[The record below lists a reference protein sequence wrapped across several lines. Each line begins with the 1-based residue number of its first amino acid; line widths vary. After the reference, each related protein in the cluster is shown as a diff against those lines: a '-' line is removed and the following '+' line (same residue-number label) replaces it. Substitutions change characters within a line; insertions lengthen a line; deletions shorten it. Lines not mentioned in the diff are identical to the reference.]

1 MFFLVYFRQIDME
14 MTKKS
19 ASSGKAGT
27 GAPVAESKLAL
38 HVEGS
43 HAGVDGA
50 AAQLLLDAQQLV
62 VLCHTLGA
70 AGGAGLDLAGVQS
83 HGQVGDGGV
92 LSLAGAVR
100 ADGGIAGLVS

>member
-1 MFFLVYFRQIDME
+1 ME
-14 MTKKS
+14 MQKRS

-38 HVEGS
+38 HVESG

-70 AGGAGLDLAGVQS
+70 VGAPVLIW
-83 HGQVGDGGV
+83 QVF
-92 LSLAGAVR
+92 R
-100 ADGGIAGLVS
+100 ATARSAMVVSSVSPER

>member
-27 GAPVAESKLAL
+27 GAPVAESELAL

-50 AAQLLLDAQQLV
+50 AAQLFLDAQQLV
-62 VLCHTLGA
+62 ELIASHTLG
-70 AGGAGLDLAGVQS
+70 
-83 HGQVGDGGV
+83 
-92 LSLAGAVR
+92 
-100 ADGGIAGLVS
+100 

>member
-27 GAPVAESKLAL
+27 GAPVAESESAL
-38 HVEGS
+38 HVESS

-70 AGGAGLDLAGVQS
+70 AGSAGLDLAGVQG

-92 LSLAGAVR
+92 LPRSRVEYTQALE
-100 ADGGIAGLVS
+100 

>member
-1 MFFLVYFRQIDME
+1 MFFLVYFRQNGME

-27 GAPVAESKLAL
+27 GAPVAESELTL
-38 HVEGS
+38 HVESG

-50 AAQLLLDAQQLV
+50 AAQLFLDAQQLI

-70 AGGAGLDLAGVQS
+70 AGS
-83 HGQVGDGGV
+83 PPF
-92 LSLAGAVR
+92 
-100 ADGGIAGLVS
+100 

>member
-27 GAPVAESKLAL
+27 GAPVAESKLTL
-38 HVEGS
+38 HVESS

-50 AAQLLLDAQQLV
+50 AAQLLLNAQQLI

-70 AGGAGLDLAGVQS
+70 AGRAGLDLAGVQRHS
-83 HGQVGDGGV
+83 QVRNGGEI
-92 LSLAGAVR
+92 GR
-100 ADGGIAGLVS
+100 ASCRERV